1 MLVVRRVVAGVH
13 WGLAVVHVY
22 WATGATWPASG
33 ERALSMAVLG
43 GPLSFSP
50 GIVLPLAALHVLLGT
65 AVLTSDRF
73 KLSRFVVGG
82 VAAGLAARASAGVV
96 WAFGVGTD
104 TSTAFYWLNLFF
116 YTPLCIALCVADLK
130 LLRTRWIKATAV
142 AAPVAGVV
150 LLSLLAYAYQPT
162 EQPSAAPSPDSRYV
176 DTPLARIHYRQR
188 GSGSP
193 VVLLSPGASPT
204 TAWSS
209 ELDVLST
216 NHTVYVVDLP
226 GQGETRLHDERF
238 AFDLDGMTTS
248 LGQFLDAMKL
258 SQVVI
263 GGNSWSGGW
272 GLAYAQRNPDR
283 VSKLLLLAP
292 SGLDEPDTWSW
303 EILKQPLVGEA
314 LAKLAASRSM
324 VESALGGMFVHKQL
338 ITPKLVDTM
347 WAPGTYRDNV
357 RSMYALERGLDWGV
371 TEKALPSTRQP
382 TLVIWGDHDAVLP
395 VAQADRFGQLL
406 PNATVHVLPGC
417 GHALTVD
424 CADQVTP
431 LMAAFLR

>member
-1 MLVVRRVVAGVH
+1 MRVVRRVVAGTHGV
-13 WGLAVVHVY
+13 LALVHVY
-22 WATGATWPASG
+22 WATGATWPASS
-33 ERALSMAVLG
+33 ERSLSMAVLG
-43 GPLSFSP
+43 GPVSFRP
-50 GIVLPLAALHVLLGT
+50 GIVLPLAALHVLLGA

-82 VAAGLAARASAGVV
+82 VVAGLAARATAGLV
-96 WAFGVGTD
+96 WALGVGTD
-104 TSTAFYWLNLFF
+104 TSTAFYWLNLLF
-116 YTPLCIALCVADLK
+116 YTPACIALCVADLK

-162 EQPSAAPSPDSRYV
+162 EQPSATASPDARYV
-176 DTPLARIHYRQR
+176 DTPLAR
-188 GSGSP
+188 
-193 VVLLSPGASPT
+193 
-204 TAWSS
+204 
-209 ELDVLST
+209 
-216 NHTVYVVDLP
+216 N
-226 GQGETRLHDERF
+226 
-238 AFDLDGMTTS
+238 GMTTS

-258 SQVVI
+258 PQVVL

-324 VESALGGMFVHKQL
+324 VKSALGSMFVHKQL
-338 ITPKLVDTM
+338 ITPELVTTM
-347 WAPGTYRDNV
+347 WVPGTYRDNV
-357 RSMYALERGLDWGV
+357 RSMYALERGLDWRV
-371 TEKALPSTRQP
+371 TEQALPSTRQR
-382 TLVIWGDHDAVLP
+382 TLVLWGDHDAVLP
-395 VAQADRFGQLL
+395 VAQADRFGKLL